1 MPSERGPSAE
11 SKITTDLLI
20 SWDPKRPRTGPSARG
35 APPRAPSDR
44 RLCCR
49 IMHSTV
55 TCLLLALAG
64 ASGLQLAAAPSS
76 LHRPQLA
83 RHGAPRMQESPEP
96 PPSQQL
102 SDETLRK
109 AAETA
114 SEPSG
119 PAWPT
124 PEARHTLEP
133 RSRAA
138 LECRGVLASPARLC
152 CYLPRLTRVSR
163 AVRSPSVRPS
173 IKAGVRA
180 AASSR
185 RRATASTRA
194 SSST

>member
-1 MPSERGPSAE
+1 
-11 SKITTDLLI
+11 
-20 SWDPKRPRTGPSARG
+20 
-35 APPRAPSDR
+35 
-44 RLCCR
+44 
-49 IMHSTV
+49 MHSTV

-124 PEARHTLEP
+124 PEARRTLEP
-133 RSRAA
+133 RRRAA
-138 LECRGVLASPARLC
+138 RRPLRARVPCEAPLLPAATHAREPWRAQPQRAPINQGWGAGGGVQPEESDGFD
-152 CYLPRLTRVSR
+152 PRIVLYVTV
-163 AVRSPSVRPS
+163 
-173 IKAGVRA
+173 
-180 AASSR
+180 
-185 RRATASTRA
+185 RATA
-194 SSST
+194 

>member
-1 MPSERGPSAE
+1 
-11 SKITTDLLI
+11 
-20 SWDPKRPRTGPSARG
+20 
-35 APPRAPSDR
+35 
-44 RLCCR
+44 
-49 IMHSTV
+49 MHSTL

-83 RHGAPRMQESPEP
+83 RHGAPSMQESPEP
-96 PPSQQL
+96 PASQQL

-124 PEARHTLEP
+124 PEARHTLES

-138 LECRGVLASPARLC
+138 RNAAACSRPLRGFC
-152 CYLPRLTRVSR
+152 CYLLRLTRVSR

-173 IKAGVRA
+173 IRAGVRA